1 MLAGGVAAG
10 WGWQWW
16 GTARRAGR
24 IVRRRV
30 EVAVF
35 RALQSLLAPGEGTSL
50 AGWQRGLK
58 ISLRAAHV
66 LGAGVFGG
74 GVVLGVANDEL
85 EPWLLLLVVAGVLV
99 LALDVIESPAFLIQ
113 TKGVVVL
120 AKLAILVGIVV
131 SGEGEWLLAPILF
144 ASVVSSHAP
153 SGVRHRVLVFGDR
166 VRGSSSN
173 G

>member
-1 MLAGGVAAG
+1 M
-10 WGWQWW
+10 
-16 GTARRAGR
+16 RRLL
-24 IVRRRV
+24 
-30 EVAVF
+30 EVSVF

-50 AGWQRGLK
+50 EGWQRGLK

-66 LGAGVFGG
+66 LGAGVFAG
-74 GVVLGVANDEL
+74 GVVFGIDSDQL
-85 EPWLLLLVVAGVLV
+85 EPWLQLLVIAGVLV

-120 AKLAILVGIVV
+120 AKLAILAGIVV
-131 SGEGEWLLAPILF
+131 SGEAEWLLAPILF
-144 ASVVSSHAP
+144 VSVVSSHAP
-153 SGVRHRVLVFGDR
+153 SAVRHRVLVFGDR